1 VRISKSS
8 KASYLGQDQGIIWS
22 RSRRSQGTLSQAN
35 EELLVPRTEI
45 ITSAGIQALQAAIQ
59 RMLHWYLALA

>member
-8 KASYLGQDQGIIWS
+8 KASYLRKDGEIIWS
-22 RSRRSQGTLSQAN
+22 RSRRSQGTLSQPN

-45 ITSAGIQALQAAIQ
+45 ITSTAFRLSRQPFRGCSTGI
-59 RMLHWYLALA
+59 